1 MKTFHARSLAT
12 AVFCATFLMGCSNES
27 DTQVSAPASSTP
39 QSSVATTAGLLSYI
53 PSSSPYFFASRDV
66 LSEKDALELIERS
79 GYFRYLDEDLATL
92 RDYRDQA
99 DSTEEA
105 TILDIVLSV
114 GKELT
119 ALKTL
124 EDFHNA
130 GLKPNAHS
138 AIYGLGLVPV
148 LRVELHDESAFET
161 MIQRVLTDAN
171 LTPIKKR
178 FEDIQYWSLGGSD
191 EWPVELVLAIHDQQA
206 IFTLLPSTADNDV
219 LASILG
225 HIKPTDSLANTPVLA
240 QLEQRH
246 AFTPYGAGQV
256 SSARVF
262 SELSQPEHIASQAL
276 FNAIEMPAFDA
287 GECQQD
293 IDRLIK
299 RFPGLTIGMK
309 EYGPDRFQMNTILE
323 TDSALAADLKT
334 FAAKVPGLGQADSLA
349 SIGLGLNL
357 PVLIQALQRYA
368 LEVQQAPFNCD
379 DLQGINGMWV
389 DISDALNNPML
400 LMSAP
405 AITGLKLRIDSLFVQ
420 NYEPSGTGILTLAS
434 PNAQGLL
441 SMASSFVPQIAA
453 LGLSNNGEVKNLSP
467 DMLPPGM
474 PSVSAALSSDAL
486 TVGFGI
492 DTPSVI
498 SDALKAPSNSE
509 PLMLY
514 GHLTDHFYSALIP
527 FAEQMSPFGDELSGN
542 ELSRYSSLY
551 KNTELW
557 IKADD
562 YGLEIGF
569 AVELK

>member
-171 LTPIKKR
+171 LTPVKKR

-219 LASILG
+219 LASILA
-225 HIKPTDSLANTPVLA
+225 TSSLRT
-240 QLEQRH
+240 
-246 AFTPYGAGQV
+246 
-256 SSARVF
+256 
-262 SELSQPEHIASQAL
+262 
-276 FNAIEMPAFDA
+276 
-287 GECQQD
+287 
-293 IDRLIK
+293 
-299 RFPGLTIGMK
+299 
-309 EYGPDRFQMNTILE
+309 
-323 TDSALAADLKT
+323 
-334 FAAKVPGLGQADSLA
+334 
-349 SIGLGLNL
+349 
-357 PVLIQALQRYA
+357 
-368 LEVQQAPFNCD
+368 
-379 DLQGINGMWV
+379 
-389 DISDALNNPML
+389 
-400 LMSAP
+400 
-405 AITGLKLRIDSLFVQ
+405 
-420 NYEPSGTGILTLAS
+420 AS
-434 PNAQGLL
+434 PTHQYLHNL
-441 SMASSFVPQIAA
+441 
-453 LGLSNNGEVKNLSP
+453 NGVTPLH
-467 DMLPPGM
+467 
-474 PSVSAALSSDAL
+474 L
-486 TVGFGI
+486 TVQ
-492 DTPSVI
+492 DRCHLRAYSLNCRSLNTSPPKPYS
-498 SDALKAPSNSE
+498 
-509 PLMLY
+509 MLSKCL
-514 GHLTDHFYSALIP
+514 HSMQVNASRILI
-527 FAEQMSPFGDELSGN
+527 
-542 ELSRYSSLY
+542 
-551 KNTELW
+551 
-557 IKADD
+557 
-562 YGLEIGF
+562 
-569 AVELK
+569 V